1 VRVLFERGEF
11 GPIDTAST
19 AAAVQMYAVGLIGYS
34 TARIGS
40 PIFYALGLSRVPVL
54 VSVGA
59 VVVNVI
65 ASVTLVRIIGF
76 RGLALGTAIA
86 ALAHGGMALW
96 LLRRQLGGIDGARLL
111 SRFLRIASAA
121 AVMGLVAMAAER
133 WLAVVVPGDGVVRQS
148 VRLAGGIGAAL
159 AALGATAAALRIPEF
174 AEAMALV
181 QARVRRPAGRSQP

>member
-1 VRVLFERGEF
+1 
-11 GPIDTAST
+11 
-19 AAAVQMYAVGLIGYS
+19 
-34 TARIGS
+34 
-40 PIFYALGLSRVPVL
+40 
-54 VSVGA
+54 
-59 VVVNVI
+59 VVNVI